1 LPTELPSKAFGGFVF
16 FPAMQNKRVVAFVD
30 GQNLFNAA
38 KQAFGYHF
46 PNYDAVKLAQL
57 ACEKRGQ
64 EQGECWTLV
73 KLHFYTGM
81 PSPTKDEPRNRF
93 WKTKLAAMGRNEIVR
108 TFSRPLV
115 YRNGIGQEKGIDVR
129 LALDAVRLAHE
140 NEYDVALI
148 FSQDQDFSELAIEIK
163 RIAEVQGRWVTV
175 VCAYPVG
182 AGYANKSGIDKT
194 DWFKIDKTLYDAAI
208 DHYNHRKP
216 VEQ

>member
-1 LPTELPSKAFGGFVF
+1 MV
-16 FPAMQNKRVVAFVD
+16 QNKRVIAFVD
-30 GQNLFNAA
+30 GQNLFNAT

-46 PNYDAVKLAQL
+46 PNYDALKLAQL
-57 ACEKRGQ
+57 VCEQRGQ
-64 EQGECWTLV
+64 AQQEQWTLV

-93 WKTKLAAMGRNEIVR
+93 WKTKLAAMGRDNMIS

-163 RIAEVQGRWVTV
+163 RIAAVQGRWVTV
-175 VCAYPVG
+175 VSAYPAGVG
-182 AGYANKSGIDKT
+182 YSNKSGIDKT
-194 DWFKIDKTLYDAAI
+194 DWFKIDKTLYDQAI
-208 DHYNHRKP
+208 DSYNHRKP
-216 VEQ
+216 VENSF

>member
-1 LPTELPSKAFGGFVF
+1 M
-16 FPAMQNKRVVAFVD
+16 MQNKRVIAFVD

-46 PNYDAVKLAQL
+46 PNYDALKLAQL
-57 ACEKRGQ
+57 VCEQRGQ
-64 EQGECWTLV
+64 MQQEHWTLA

-93 WKTKLAAMGRNEIVR
+93 WKTKLAAMGRDKMIS

-129 LALDAVRLAHE
+129 LSLDAVRLAHE

-163 RIAEVQGRWVTV
+163 RIAETQNRWVTV
-175 VCAYPVG
+175 VSAYPFG
-182 AGYANKSGIDKT
+182 AGYSNKSGIDKT
-194 DWFKIDKTLYDAAI
+194 DWFKIDKTLYDQAI
-208 DHYNHRKP
+208 DTYNHRKP
-216 VEQ
+216 SEQS

>member
-1 LPTELPSKAFGGFVF
+1 MAAEL
-16 FPAMQNKRVVAFVD
+16 QNKRVVAFVD

-38 KQAFGYHF
+38 KQAFGYDY
-46 PNYDAVKLAQL
+46 PNYDAVKLARL
-57 ACEKRGQ
+57 ICEQRGQ
-64 EQGECWTLV
+64 ERQERWMLAR
-73 KLHFYTGM
+73 LHFFTGM

-93 WKTKLAAMGRNEIVR
+93 WKSKLAAMGRNEIVQ
-108 TFSRPLV
+108 TFSRPIV

-163 RIAEVQGRWVTV
+163 RIASVQNRWVTV

-182 AGYANKSGIDKT
+182 AGYSNKSGIDKT
-194 DWFKIDKTLYDAAI
+194 DWFKIDKTLYDRAI
-208 DHYNHRKP
+208 DSYDYRKS
-216 VEQ
+216 VEH